1 LRSAASRLADI
12 GAALHPD
19 QREFVVFELVLG
31 AQLAGVTHAERAFL
45 AAAVQHRYTKSLP
58 ATAKPVV
65 ERLLTPDQA
74 EGASALGL
82 ALRLG
87 CDLSGR
93 TAAVMDQF
101 TLRREKDQLIL
112 TAAQGAQHLVT
123 DQAVR
128 RFEPLAEAFKLK
140 ALIRLR

>member
-1 LRSAASRLADI
+1 
-12 GAALHPD
+12 
-19 QREFVVFELVLG
+19 
-31 AQLAGVTHAERAFL
+31 
-45 AAAVQHRYTKSLP
+45 
-58 ATAKPVV
+58 
-65 ERLLTPDQA
+65 
-74 EGASALGL
+74 
-82 ALRLG
+82 
-87 CDLSGR
+87 
-93 TAAVMDQF
+93 MDQF